1 MARDALAKA
10 LYSHL
15 FDYVVKV
22 GVYSFTSTL
31 FQWPRFNQV
40 LSQFPVR
47 IYSHLSGAIET
58 AIGSQWLDLEKN
70 LPSPAG
76 QEKYAGHETVQF
88 LQ

>member
-22 GVYSFTSTL
+22 GVNSFTSIL
-31 FQWPRFNQV
+31 FNGPRFNHFP
-40 LSQFPVR
+40 SQFSVR

-58 AIGSQWLDLEKN
+58 RIGSLDLEKKTCH
-70 LPSPAG
+70 LPL
-76 QEKYAGHETVQF
+76 E
-88 LQ
+88 